1 MKYCK
6 YDVDRL
12 TNQLNKLEETVYR
25 NRIEIDEFSICED
38 SGEIVNPSIPSK
50 DKFISKMMINDF
62 WSGRDKYLWIHFDF
76 KVPESFSN
84 KKIVGLFDF
93 GKTGGGNNSAF
104 ESLLYV
110 DDKIYQAVDSNHKEV
125 FFSDLKSGQIVS
137 LTFRLWSGLE
147 GGGEKIIQYHQLK
160 TAFISIFEET
170 VDKYK
175 YLLKNSLETINV
187 LDENNL
193 IKYRL
198 YKAVLLS
205 YDEID
210 WSIPESIQYY
220 KSVERAYSLLEK
232 MLSEIPR
239 NNDVK
244 VGCVGHTHIDLAWLW
259 RYKHTREKGV
269 RSFSTVDRF
278 MESYEDYQFMH
289 TSPQLYQAIKED
301 SPELF
306 NKIKNRVKENKWEP
320 SGAMWVEAD
329 CNIPSGESLVRQVY
343 YGKKFFREE
352 FNSESDYLWLP
363 DVFGYSWALPQ
374 ILTKA
379 GVKTFVTTKISWN
392 DTNRLPHDTFI
403 WKGIDGS
410 SILTHFITTPEKGQ
424 RFSTYNGDTSP
435 FCVQGVWDNY
445 NDKLLNDDLLIC
457 YGYGDGG
464 GGPSRAMIENIEAVK
479 KIPGLPE
486 VRNTN
491 VKDYLDKLHKTIKE
505 NEDYLATWKNE
516 LYFEFHRGTYT
527 SQAKTKKNNRKL
539 ENLYRE
545 TEILCSLASLSDSFN
560 YPLEQLEMG
569 WKLILLNQFH
579 DIIPGSSIEEVY
591 ADTAIDSEKA
601 FSIALKHKK
610 EALDSLITKATS
622 SFSVINNTGR
632 ERKSLVQIGS
642 QYLYTQIEPFTTKK
656 ISLPLKKGEP
666 VISYMDGRIDSPFYS
681 IELNEM
687 GQLASV
693 FDKKAGREV
702 LTSIG
707 NVFEIF
713 EDRPREYDAW
723 EIDESFERKMQVI
736 DKLISSKVLV
746 NNDCFLKL
754 EQVWSYNKSVITQ
767 EMIVYKDIK
776 RIDFKTKVDWNE
788 SSKLLKVLFPVD
800 VFSLT
805 ARYEIQ
811 HGSIERPT
819 HQSTSWDTARYE
831 VLAHSWADLSEA
843 GFGVSLINDCKYG
856 YDIKDNSMRLSLL
869 KSAEYPDCRADKG
882 IQEFTYALYS
892 HSERWNESELLE
904 LSFDLNNP
912 LEVIEGEF
920 KINPAKQLDF
930 SKCDV
935 SIDAFKLCDNKD
947 GYILRMHEDKG
958 KRNNI
963 SLTLGSS
970 FKCWAKSSLMEE
982 PLEDFNYS
990 KDINLQL
997 KPFELLT
1004 LIIK

>member
-12 TNQLNKLEETVYR
+12 THQLKKFEETVYR
-25 NRIEIDEFSICED
+25 NRIKIDEFYIFED
-38 SGEIVNPSIPSK
+38 TGKIVNPPIPSA
-50 DKFISKMMINDF
+50 DKFVKKMMINDF
-62 WSGRDKYLWIHFDF
+62 WSGRDKYLWLHFDF
-76 KVPESFSN
+76 KVPDSFAN
-84 KKIVGLFDF
+84 KKVVGVFDF
-93 GKTGGGNNSAF
+93 GKTGIGNNSAF

-110 DDKIYQAVDSNHKEV
+110 DKKIYQAVDTNHKEV
-125 FFSDLKSGQIVS
+125 FLSNLKGGQIVS
-137 LTFRLWSGLE
+137 MTFRLWSGLE

-160 TAFISIFEET
+160 TAFISIFEEKI
-170 VDKYK
+170 DKYK
-175 YLLKNSLETINV
+175 YLLKNSLETISI

-193 IKYRL
+193 TKYKL
-198 YKAVLLS
+198 YKAILRS

-210 WSIPESIQYY
+210 WSNPESIKYY
-220 KSVERAYSLLEK
+220 KSVEKAYTLLEK
-232 MLSEIPR
+232 LLSEIPR

-278 MESYEDYQFMH
+278 MDSYEDYQFMH

-301 SPELF
+301 SPELYSR
-306 NKIKNRVKENKWEP
+306 IKNRVKEKKWEP

-352 FNSESDYLWLP
+352 FNNESDFLWLP

-410 SILTHFITTPEKGQ
+410 SILTHFITTPERGHK
-424 RFSTYNGDTSP
+424 FSTYNGETGP
-435 FCVQGVWDNY
+435 FAVQGVWDNY
-445 NDKLLNDDLLIC
+445 SDKLLNDDLLIC

-464 GGPSRAMIENIEAVK
+464 GGPSRSMIENIEAVK

-486 VRNTN
+486 VRTTN
-491 VKDYLDKLHKTIKE
+491 VKNYLDKLHKTVKK
-505 NEDYLATWKNE
+505 NEDYLATWNNE

-527 SQAKTKKNNRKL
+527 SQAKTKKNNRRI

-545 TEILCSLASLSDSFN
+545 TEILCSLASLSGTFS
-560 YPLEQLEMG
+560 YPLEELEKG

-591 ADTAIDSEKA
+591 VDTANDIGKA
-601 FSIALKHKK
+601 FSIAQANKK
-610 EALDSLITKATS
+610 KAIDSLTNKINS
-622 SFSVINNTGR
+622 SYSVINNTAMK
-632 ERKSLVQIGS
+632 RKSLVQIGLK
-642 QYLYTQIEPFTTKK
+642 YFYIQIDPFSTKL
-656 ISLPLKKGEP
+656 ISMSSEKVSP
-666 VISYMDGRIDSPFYS
+666 VISYKEGFIDSPFYAIS
-681 IELNEM
+681 LNEK
-687 GQLASV
+687 GQLLSI
-693 FDKKAGREV
+693 FDKIVGREV
-702 LTSIG
+702 LSSLG

-723 EIDESFERKMQVI
+723 EIDESYERKMQII
-736 DKLISSKVLV
+736 DNLTSSKVIE
-746 NNDCFLKL
+746 NNECFFKL
-754 EQVWSYNKSVITQ
+754 EQVWDYNKSVISQ

-800 VFSLT
+800 VYSST

-819 HQSTSWDTARYE
+819 HHSTSWDTARYE
-831 VLAHSWADLSEA
+831 VLAHSWADLSEE

-869 KSAEYPDCRADKG
+869 KSAEFPDCRADKG
-882 IQEFTYALYS
+882 IQEFTYAIYS

-912 LEVIEGEF
+912 LEAIEGEF
-920 KINPAKQLDF
+920 NIDFAKQLDF
-930 SKCDV
+930 SNCNV
-935 SIDAFKLCDNKD
+935 SIDALKLCDNKD

-958 KRNNI
+958 KRENI
-963 SLTLGSS
+963 SITLGVS
-970 FKCWAKSSLMEE
+970 FSCWAKSSLMEE

-990 KDINLQL
+990 KDINIQL